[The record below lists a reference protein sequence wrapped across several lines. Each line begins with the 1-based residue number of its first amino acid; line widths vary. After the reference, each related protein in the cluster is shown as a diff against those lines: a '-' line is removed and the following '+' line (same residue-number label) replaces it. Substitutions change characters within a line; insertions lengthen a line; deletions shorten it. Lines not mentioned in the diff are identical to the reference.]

1 MLGRCMHFSLRIL
14 AMTNFSIATVRG
26 IFVKK
31 A

>member
-1 MLGRCMHFSLRIL
+1 MLGRRLPFSPWIL